1 MQNFTFKSPTEII
14 FGRDAELQVAEKIR
28 QYGGHR
34 VFIVYGGGS
43 VVKSGLLARVERC
56 LTSSGLAFEVL
67 GGVQPNPRLSF
78 AREGVREA
86 LSCKADFILAIG
98 GGSVIDTVKAIA
110 HGVANPGTDIW
121 DFWTGKVPLTK
132 TMPFGSVLTIAA
144 AGSETSDSAVLTNE
158 ELGKKA
164 GLNSELNRPAIAFMN
179 PELTFTLPKKQI
191 ACGICD
197 IMMHTMERYFT
208 PIKGNSFTDLVAEAL
223 IRNVIDNARIAIVN
237 RKDYDAMSEIMWCG
251 SISHNGVTEL
261 GRKKDFSVHKLGHEL
276 GGRFDVTHGASL
288 TALWGS
294 WARYVYEDDPERF
307 ARYAERIWGID
318 SGTAEERARAGIRK
332 TEDFFREMDMPTN
345 FTELGIG
352 VQTEAVLEY
361 LADMCTANGSNK
373 IGCFH
378 PIDKNAAIEIYRMA
392 NK

>member
-132 TMPFGSVLTIAA
+132 TMTFGSVLTIAA